1 MVGRIGRQA
10 VAKRPA
16 SGYIRAREQSS
27 AGDTTVSFASQGDL
41 TDKATT
47 FTELAPGVYAYTA
60 EGDPNS
66 GVIVGE
72 EGVMVVDATATP
84 VMARTLLEQIRKVTD
99 QPVRH
104 VLLTHYH
111 AVRVM
116 GASGFDAEEILASEA
131 THELIEERGQEDFES
146 EVNRFPR
153 LFRAVESV
161 PGLTWP
167 SITFETRMTVWLG
180 KRRVEIMHLGRGHT
194 KGDTVAW
201 LPDEKVLFSG
211 DLVEYSATPYTG
223 DAYLTDW
230 PATLERLRALQPAKL
245 VPGRGDALTTP
256 VDVAAG
262 IDGTR
267 DFVTA
272 MFDCVRRGVAEGKS
286 LKEVYDATHAFLKP
300 RFGHWVIFEHCMPF
314 DVARAYDE
322 ARGQV
327 DPRIWTKERDVEMWR
342 ALQG

>member
-1 MVGRIGRQA
+1 
-10 VAKRPA
+10 
-16 SGYIRAREQSS
+16 
-27 AGDTTVSFASQGDL
+27 VSFASQGDL
-41 TDKATT
+41 ADKTT
-47 FTELAPGVYAYTA
+47 SFTELAAGVFAYTA

-66 GVIVGE
+66 GVIVGDN
-72 EGVMVVDATATP
+72 GVMVVDATATP
-84 VMARTLLEQIRKVTD
+84 VMAKVLLEQIRSVTD
-99 QPVRH
+99 KPVRH

-116 GASGFDAEEILASEA
+116 GASGFDAQEIIASGA
-131 THELIEERGQEDFES
+131 TYDLIEERGQEDFES

-153 LFRAVESV
+153 LFRAVETV

-167 SITFETRMTVWLG
+167 TMTFETRMTVWLG
-180 KRRVEIMHLGRGHT
+180 KRRVEVMHLGRGHT

-201 LPDEKVLFSG
+201 LPEEKVLFSG

-223 DAYLTDW
+223 DAYLGNW
-230 PATLERLRALQPAKL
+230 PATLDRLAALGAEKL
-245 VPGRGDALTTP
+245 VPGRGDALTSA
-256 VDVAAG
+256 VEVAAG

-267 DFVTA
+267 DFVTTMLDA
-272 MFDCVRRGVAEGKS
+272 VRRGVAEGKS
-286 LKEVYDATHAFLKP
+286 LKEVYDATHALLKP

-322 ARGQV
+322 ARGHV
-327 DPRIWTKERDVEMWR
+327 DPRIWTRERDVEMWR

>member
-1 MVGRIGRQA
+1 V
-10 VAKRPA
+10 
-16 SGYIRAREQSS
+16 
-27 AGDTTVSFASQGDL
+27 TFASQADL
-41 TDKATT
+41 AEKTVT
-47 FTELAPGVYAYTA
+47 FAELAKGVYAYTA

-66 GVIVGE
+66 GVIVGD

-84 VMARTLLEQIRKVTD
+84 VMAQALLEQIRKVTD
-99 QPVRH
+99 KPVTH

-116 GASGFDAEEILASEA
+116 GASAFKAREIIASA
-131 THELIEERGQEDFES
+131 LTRELIEERGQEDFES

-153 LFRAVESV
+153 LFRAVETV

-167 SITFETRMTVWLG
+167 TIAFGTTMTVWLG

-201 LPDEKVLFSG
+201 LPEEKVLFSG
-211 DLVEYSATPYTG
+211 DLVEYGATPYTG

-230 PATLERLRALQPAKL
+230 PATLERLSALGASKL
-245 VPGRGDALTTP
+245 VPGRGDALTDPTE
-256 VDVAAG
+256 VAAG
-262 IDGTR
+262 IAGTR
-267 DFVTA
+267 DFLTA
-272 MFDCVRRGVAEGKS
+272 MFDSVKVGVAEGKS
-286 LKEVYDATHAFLKP
+286 LKEVYEATMALLKP

-327 DPRIWTKERDVEMWR
+327 DPKIWTKQRDLEMWR

>member
-1 MVGRIGRQA
+1 V
-10 VAKRPA
+10 
-16 SGYIRAREQSS
+16 
-27 AGDTTVSFASQGDL
+27 TFASQADL
-41 TDKATT
+41 AEKTVT
-47 FTELAPGVYAYTA
+47 FAELAKGVYAYTA

-66 GVIVGE
+66 GVIVGD

-84 VMARTLLEQIRKVTD
+84 VMAQALLEQIRKVTD
-99 QPVRH
+99 KPVTH

-116 GASGFDAEEILASEA
+116 GASAFKAREIIASA
-131 THELIEERGQEDFES
+131 LTRELIEERGQEDFES

-153 LFRAVESV
+153 LFRAVETV

-167 SITFETRMTVWLG
+167 TIAFGTTMTVWLG

-201 LPDEKVLFSG
+201 LPAEKVLFSG
-211 DLVEYSATPYTG
+211 DLVEYGATPYTG

-230 PATLERLRALQPAKL
+230 PATLERLSALGASKL
-245 VPGRGDALTTP
+245 VPGRGDALTDPTE
-256 VDVAAG
+256 VAAG
-262 IDGTR
+262 IAGTR
-267 DFVTA
+267 DFLTA
-272 MFDCVRRGVAEGKS
+272 MFDSVKVGVAEGKS
-286 LKEVYDATHAFLKP
+286 LKEVYEATMALLKP

-327 DPRIWTKERDVEMWR
+327 DPKIWTKQRDLEMWR